1 MQNNIG
7 GNRIEQ
13 DAEADL
19 LAVTLFEYRGEGT
32 NQKDAPAGV
41 GGLAPPLYTI

>member
-19 LAVTLFEYRGEGT
+19 LAVMLFADIWLLTKTQDPQYGKKSR
-32 NQKDAPAGV
+32 Q
-41 GGLAPPLYTI
+41 LAQAA

>member
-7 GNRIEQ
+7 INRIEQ

-19 LAVTLFEYRGEGT
+19 LAVMLFADVGFEVK
-32 NQKDAPAGV
+32 QK
-41 GGLAPPLYTI
+41 GLW

>member
-19 LAVTLFEYRGEGT
+19 LAVMLFADEWFAVK
-32 NQKDAPAGV
+32 QK
-41 GGLAPPLYTI
+41 GLWFGKKARLLAQAA

>member
-19 LAVTLFEYRGEGT
+19 LAVMLFA
-32 NQKDAPAGV
+32 NV
-41 GGLAPPLYTI
+41 GLLCSKKGLQSGKKARQLAQAA